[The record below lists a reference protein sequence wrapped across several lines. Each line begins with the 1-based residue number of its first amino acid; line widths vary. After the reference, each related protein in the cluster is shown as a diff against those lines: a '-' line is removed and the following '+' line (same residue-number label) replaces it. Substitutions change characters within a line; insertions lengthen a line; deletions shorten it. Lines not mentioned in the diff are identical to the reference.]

1 MPTHFQ
7 TPVKSQVPSSSPAPS
22 KTARK
27 ARSTALQDL
36 GEQLL
41 RLPEPARARLALPER
56 LVDALDMLAGIHAF
70 EGRRRQSQYVG
81 KLMRKLSAEQI
92 AALEQAVQEQR
103 HGSAASIQ
111 RLHALEHWR
120 NQLLASDDAITLWVA
135 EFPRTDVQQLRAL
148 VRQVRKDLAQDNA
161 SGAPHPPGA
170 APRKNRG
177 WRLLFQFLAT
187 LHDQA
192 GDASPPPPAH
202 ST

>member
-1 MPTHFQ
+1 MKP
-7 TPVKSQVPSSSPAPS
+7 KASSPSPAPS

-27 ARSTALQDL
+27 AQSTALQDL

-81 KLMRKLSAEQI
+81 KLMRKLSAEQV
-92 AALEQAVQEQR
+92 AALEQAVQEHR

-120 NQLLASDDAITLWVA
+120 DQLLASDDAITLWVA
-135 EFPRTDVQQLRAL
+135 EFPQTDVQQLRAL
-148 VRQVRKDLAQDNA
+148 IRQVRKDLVQDDA
-161 SGAPHPPGA
+161 SGVPHPPGA
-170 APRKNRG
+170 APRKTRG
-177 WRLLFQFLAT
+177 WRLLFQFLASI
-187 LHDQA
+187 HDPT